1 MHSIIRSLPCIPPSF
16 PLETII
22 TKVLHCNDVVSGCM
36 FEARGKSEE
45 EVIAEYVDHLATA
58 HNMPEISEEILAMV
72 SKVIL
77 EEVQWRGRATA
88 PA

>member
-1 MHSIIRSLPCIPPSF
+1 MAI
-16 PLETII
+16 
-22 TKVLHCNDVVSGCM
+22 VLHCNDVIPGCK

-72 SKVIL
+72 SKVVL
-77 EEVQWRGRATA
+77 EEVRGRGRAA
-88 PA
+88 GRA

>member
-1 MHSIIRSLPCIPPSF
+1 MA
-16 PLETII
+16 
-22 TKVLHCNDVVSGCM
+22 KVLHCNDVIPGCK

-72 SKVIL
+72 SKVVL
-77 EEVQWRGRATA
+77 EEVRGRGRAA
-88 PA
+88 GRA